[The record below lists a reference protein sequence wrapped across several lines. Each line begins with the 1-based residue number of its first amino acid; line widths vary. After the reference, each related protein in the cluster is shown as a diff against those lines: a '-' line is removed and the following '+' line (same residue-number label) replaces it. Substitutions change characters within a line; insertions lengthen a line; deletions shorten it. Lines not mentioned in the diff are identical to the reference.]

1 MVLRGHTSLVPVVG
15 AACNQKK
22 NEKKRRLILSS
33 VAVPHFRVTV
43 SPSFHPHLLRPHYQ
57 RRA

>member
-22 NEKKRRLILSS
+22 NEKNDDSS
-33 VAVPHFRVTV
+33 SPV
-43 SPSFHPHLLRPHYQ
+43 SPSPFQ
-57 RRA
+57 